1 MTKLLRGNSDEVDM
15 PDPGDDQDLI
25 QAQGLA
31 LALVGSLLERDA
43 AVPRGEFS
51 RYLAVLADV
60 TRETSD
66 RQAEILSAWAELA
79 LKASAANQ
87 R

>member
-1 MTKLLRGNSDEVDM
+1 VRSWVAVS
-15 PDPGDDQDLI
+15 GDDPDLI

-31 LALVGSLLERDA
+31 LALVGSLLERDQP
-43 AVPRGEFS
+43 VPRGEFG

-79 LKASAANQ
+79 FKASAANQ